1 MTKWQSWA
9 KIKINRNLWK
19 YCREKLPVAIHD
31 YSNYHCFFNNF
42 AFSFCSSS
50 SSVLR
55 QRLRDSPISIIDC
68 AFWISLREILDCFSC
83 FCSFLFPSWILSSA
97 TEITTF
103 FILISASALESFSS
117 NNLLFSFI
125 SSANLILSDSFS
137 LSNLFAS
144 RSCCYFCLAVFTDK
158 IKFLLIGNFMY
169 PPNKIRLSFF
179 KVQGYNGFITGTGTM
194 NRK

>member
-1 MTKWQSWA
+1 MTEWQSWA

-19 YCREKLPVAIHD
+19 YCKKKLSVAIHD

-55 QRLRDSPISIIDC
+55 QGLWDSPISIIDF
-68 AFWISLREILDCFSC
+68 AFWISLREILDCFSW
-83 FCSFLFPSWILSSA
+83 FCSFSFPSWILSSA
-97 TEITTF
+97 TEIPLSL
-103 FILISASALESFSS
+103 ILVSASTLESFYS
-117 NNLLFSFI
+117 NDLFFSFI

-144 RSCCYFCLAVFTDK
+144 RSCWYSCLVIFTDK
-158 IKFLLIGNFMY
+158 IKFLLIENLMCSSIKKRFH
-169 PPNKIRLSFF
+169 L
-179 KVQGYNGFITGTGTM
+179 
-194 NRK
+194 